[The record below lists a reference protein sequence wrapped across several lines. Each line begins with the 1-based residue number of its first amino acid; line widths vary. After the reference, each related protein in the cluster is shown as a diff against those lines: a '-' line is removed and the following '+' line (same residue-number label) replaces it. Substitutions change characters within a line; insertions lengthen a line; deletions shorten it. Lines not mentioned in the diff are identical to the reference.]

1 MSNINRTL
9 ICTSTTSFNIPLD
22 EVTEIVFERR
32 DELLVSIEEL
42 HNSVKFFNGCYCI
55 GLTDWHNV
63 LGEDSTYISLVG
75 MFDVHDESYLML
87 RIVEGYKTNE
97 GNFFE
102 GDAFLDIKADK
113 ESLSQAIDAMKT
125 GTIPLY
131 NKGIEITELNCPYA
145 LIYDD
150 E

>member
-1 MSNINRTL
+1 MSNVNRTL
-9 ICTSTTSFNIPLD
+9 SCCTTTSFDIPLD

-32 DELLVSIEEL
+32 QELLVAIEEL
-42 HNSVKFFNGCYCI
+42 HKSIKFFNGCYCI

-63 LGEDSTYISLVG
+63 QGEDRVYTSLVG
-75 MFDVHDESYLML
+75 TFDVHDDSYLKL

-97 GNFFE
+97 GGFFE
-102 GDAFLDIKADK
+102 GDAFLDIKVDK
-113 ESLSQAIDAMKT
+113 ESLTLAIEAMKN

-131 NKGIEITELNCPYA
+131 NKGIEITESNCPYA